1 MYILFARRNNAD
13 NTAGNQGFKR
23 SFQGMNKLLHI
34 PYSLLRIEPEEYI
47 DIDAAPGPARTD
59 AVEIV
64 VAVERGTQFS

>member
-1 MYILFARRNNAD
+1 
-13 NTAGNQGFKR
+13 
-23 SFQGMNKLLHI
+23 MNKLLHI